1 MREALPLLTK
11 KGKTHHQP
19 SALVALMV
27 LLAGLLNF
35 GAVSRAFAQTN
46 NSNPVLPQGTADPD
60 MHYFGGSYRIYA
72 TTPGADRQLA
82 VYSSPNL
89 IGFTAGSTPVLDLAT
104 VTWAGASATVSGPA
118 VVFSNN
124 TYYLYFAADGKIGV
138 ATSASATGPFVDSG
152 TPLVSTDANAPT
164 LGMPAVMVDG
174 TTAHLYYGANGVL
187 VERPLAANMTTLGGT
202 TSTVI
207 TPTNYGEAPHVL
219 KRDGL
224 YYLFYSS
231 DNRNS
236 NGFNTQYATAPAAA
250 GPFTFRSR
258 LTYGDDNQ
266 GMGSASVFQLPGCD
280 EYYFC
285 YQAFIGRNTANR
297 AVCLERM
304 LVETDGSIPEIKNT
318 TYAVAAR
325 VPGGCSGDRIV
336 SGAVYRLT
344 HKGTDM
350 RLDVDNNSSAA
361 GTRVRQQ
368 AENGSTAQRWLITRR
383 SDGFFDLQHEGTTQ
397 NLQTVG
403 GSQANGALL
412 EQNAQ
417 ANDNRQRWQLEA
429 MSDGYYKITLKGTT
443 RVLDVAANSGA
454 AGADV
459 TIYDSN
465 DSDAQRWKLEV
476 MSMPIQDGQ
485 VYKLIHKGTIL
496 AMDVDN
502 NSPNHGAQIGQ
513 YFDNGNDAQ
522 RWILGYDAAKTS
534 YKLTHRNA
542 IDPTTNAPQCLEVP
556 SNRNDP
562 VNVQQY
568 DDNGN
573 DAQRWIIDYTGLD
586 YVKLTHRGTSNPPKC
601 LEVQFG
607 NANLGTRVAQY
618 DDNGNDAQRWIMQL
632 VDYSAAP
639 CNTGFSYDAATYCQS
654 GTTNPVLTLTG
665 TPGGAYSVTP
675 ATGLTLDAATGA
687 VNLATSTPGTYAV
700 TYTASAGCGS
710 APQTITI
717 TAAPVAAF
725 SYPTTTI
732 CAGSTAAVNPTL
744 GTGSTAGTY
753 SSTTGLTID
762 ATTGVINPATSTAGI
777 YTVTNTLA
785 AANGCAVTTATAS
798 VTINAAPATP
808 TITPTYNTATT
819 TTLTAST
826 GSSYQWYLGGVAVP
840 GATNQ
845 TYVVNSMAQL
855 GSYTVV
861 VTNAAGCASAPS
873 VALVVTGTARQQAN
887 AALHVYPNP
896 THDGRLQVTLTS
908 APATE
913 LTVLNSLGQVVYRTS
928 VAAGAATAAQPLQL
942 ELRELP
948 AGMYLLQT
956 RTKAGEVATARFV
969 RQ

>member
-1 MREALPLLTK
+1 MRQALPTLTK
-11 KGKTHHQP
+11 KGKPHRQ
-19 SALVALMV
+19 SSAFLAALV
-27 LLAGLLNF
+27 LLVGLLNF
-35 GAVSRAFAQTN
+35 GIAGRAFAQTN

-72 TTPGADRQLA
+72 VSGSSNRQLA

-89 IGFTAGSTPVLDLAT
+89 LGFTAGSAPVLDLAN
-104 VTWAGASATVSGPA
+104 VTWAGATATVSGPA
-118 VVFSNN
+118 VVFANN

-138 ATSASATGPFVDSG
+138 ATSTSATGPFTDSG
-152 TPLVSTDANAPT
+152 TPLVSTDANAPA
-164 LGMPAVMVDG
+164 LGTPAVLLDG

-207 TPTNYGEAPHVL
+207 TPTNYVEAPHVL

-236 NGFNTQYATAPAAA
+236 NGFNTQYATASAAT
-250 GPFTFRSR
+250 GPFAFRSR

-266 GMGSASVFQLPGCD
+266 GMGSASVFQLPSCD

-285 YQAFIGRNTANR
+285 YQAFIGRNTSNR
-297 AVCLERM
+297 AVCLDRM
-304 LVETDGSIPEIKNT
+304 LVEADGSIPEIKGT

-325 VPGGCSGDRIV
+325 TPGACSGERIV

-344 HKGTDM
+344 HKGTAM
-350 RLDVDNNSSAA
+350 RLDVDNNGTTA

-368 AENGSTAQRWLITRR
+368 ADNGSTAQRWVITRR
-383 SDGFFDLQHEGTTQ
+383 SDGFFDLQHQGTTQ

-443 RVLDVAANSGA
+443 KALEVASNSGA

-459 TIYDSN
+459 QLYDNN

-502 NSPNHGAQIGQ
+502 NSPNRGTQIGQ

-542 IDPTTNAPQCLEVP
+542 IDPTSNQPQCLEVP

-573 DAQRWIIDYTGLD
+573 DAQRWIIEHTGLD

-601 LEVQFG
+601 LDVQFG
-607 NANLGTRVAQY
+607 NANLGTRVQQY
-618 DDNGNDAQRWIMQL
+618 DDNGSDGQRWIMQL

-639 CNTGFSYDAATYCQS
+639 CNTGFSYNAATYCQS
-654 GTTNPVLTLTG
+654 GTNPVLTLTG
-665 TPGGAYSVTP
+665 DAGGTYSVSP

-687 VNLATSTPGTYAV
+687 ITLATSTPGTYAV

-710 APQTITI
+710 MPQTITI
-717 TAAPVAAF
+717 TAAPVATF
-725 SYPTTTI
+725 SYPTATI

-753 SSTTGLTID
+753 SSTTGLVID
-762 ATTGVINPATSTAGI
+762 ATTGAINPATSTAGT

-785 AANGCAVTTATAS
+785 AANGCATATATAS
-798 VTINAAPATP
+798 VTIEAAPAMP
-808 TITPTYNTATT
+808 TITPVYNNATT

-826 GSSYQWYLGGVAVP
+826 GSSYQWYLGGTAVT
-840 GATNQ
+840 GATSQ
-845 TYVVNSMAQL
+845 TYVVNSTAQL

-873 VALVVTGTARQQAN
+873 APLVVTGTARQQAN
-887 AALHVYPNP
+887 AALRLYPNP
-896 THDGRLQVTLTS
+896 THDGRLQVTLAS
-908 APATE
+908 APTAE
-913 LTVLNSLGQVVYRTS
+913 LTVLNALGQVVYRSS
-928 VAAGAATAAQPLQL
+928 VAAGAATL
-942 ELRELP
+942 ELRDLP

-969 RQ
+969 RD